1 MTGDRAGICIVAN
14 VNWIIEYANDAV
26 KLKVQNVGEK
36 FVYFTGQTKET
47 DQDRA
52 VSE

>member
-26 KLKVQNVGEK
+26 KVYVWNVGEK
-36 FVYFTGQTKET
+36 FFVVSQTKET
-47 DQDRA
+47 DQDRT